1 MLNNLFGR
9 SKGAKEEP
17 AVEEVASPATVPTI
31 LLQTSNELHLL
42 ATQYAIASIA
52 AVEQRDTIALQS
64 ASLRLGKLS
73 RQFKLSASLHEQ
85 DRSEEDD

>member
-1 MLNNLFGR
+1 MLNKLFGR
-9 SKGAKEEP
+9 SKETKDEP
-17 AVEEVASPATVPTI
+17 AAEEVSAPATASTI

-42 ATQYAIASIA
+42 AMQYAIASIA

>member
-1 MLNNLFGR
+1 M
-9 SKGAKEEP
+9 
-17 AVEEVASPATVPTI
+17 
-31 LLQTSNELHLL
+31 
-42 ATQYAIASIA
+42 QYAIASIA

>member
-9 SKGAKEEP
+9 NKGAKEEP
-17 AVEEVASPATVPTI
+17 PVEEVASPATVSTI

-42 ATQYAIASIA
+42 AMQYAIASIA
-52 AVEQRDTIALQS
+52 AVEQRETITLQS